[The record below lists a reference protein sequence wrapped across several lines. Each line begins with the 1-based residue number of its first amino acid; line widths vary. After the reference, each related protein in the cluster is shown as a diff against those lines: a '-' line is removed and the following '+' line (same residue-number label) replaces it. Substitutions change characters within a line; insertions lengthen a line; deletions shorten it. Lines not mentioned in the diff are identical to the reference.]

1 MRPALRLRKEALT
14 ELGPDDLRAVAGGTE
29 PSETIC
35 FSFSPSGCTCP
46 TGTRLCLT
54 SPSFGAAE

>member
-29 PSETIC
+29 PTENIC
-35 FSFSPSGCTCP
+35 FTFAATGCTCQ
-46 TGTRLCLT
+46 TRTRLCLT
-54 SPSFGAAE
+54 SPSFGAAD